1 MRHAIT
7 SLLCLIF
14 LTQVSA
20 QPDSLLVSKL
30 YEEALGR
37 GECHE
42 NLRVLCKDIG
52 HRLSGSESLDRA
64 IVWGERLLA
73 SYGADEVE
81 LQTVNVPHWSRGTK
95 AQATFNSKKEEGV
108 LRITALGGSVPTEGE
123 LTAQVIEV
131 KRLEDLE
138 KLGEAQIKGK
148 IVLFNR
154 AMDPL
159 MINTGSAYGGAFDQR
174 SDGASTASKYG
185 AVGVLVRS
193 LTHALDTFPH
203 TGSMTYREGVTPIPA
218 AAISTVD
225 ADRLHQVLLFDPATR
240 VSMNM
245 DCIKYE
251 NRDQANVIAT
261 LRGNEENTGE
271 HVIVLGGHLDS
282 WDIGEGAHD
291 DGAGIVH
298 VIEALRIMKAIGY
311 QPRHT
316 IRVVLYI
323 NEENGNHG
331 GITYAERASENNET
345 HIAAIESDS
354 GGFTPR
360 GYNTECGDTLY
371 QALTAW
377 IENLEIYGI
386 HQVKRGWSGVD
397 IRPLK
402 PQTTNLFGF
411 IPDGQRYFDYHHS
424 NRDVFENVNKR
435 ELELGAASIAAL
447 AIYLDMYLP

>member
-1 MRHAIT
+1 MKILFTILILLGSA
-7 SLLCLIF
+7 SLR
-14 LTQVSA
+14 A
-20 QPDSLLVSKL
+20 QPDSTLIAHL

-37 GECHE
+37 GECYE
-42 NLRVLCKDIG
+42 NLRVLCKEIG
-52 HRLSGSESLDRA
+52 HRLSGSESLDKA
-64 IVWGERLLA
+64 IGWGQALLA
-73 SYGADEVE
+73 SYGADEVI
-81 LQTVNVPHWSRGTK
+81 QQPVIVPHWSRGSH
-95 AQATFNSKKEEGV
+95 ATAAYRCRSEYGK
-108 LRITALGGSVPTEGE
+108 LHITALGGSVPTSGSI
-123 LTAQVIEV
+123 TAEVVEV
-131 KRLEDLE
+131 KHLEDIAL
-138 KLGEAQIKGK
+138 LGEKQIKGK

-174 SDGASTASKYG
+174 SDGASEASKYG

-193 LTHALDTFPH
+193 LTHAQDTFPH
-203 TGSMTYREGVTPIPA
+203 TGSMTYREGISPIPA

-225 ADRLHQVLLFDPATR
+225 ADKLHRAILANGFVEVTIE
-240 VSMNM
+240 M
-245 DCIKYE
+245 DCIKYDD
-251 NRDQANVIAT
+251 RQQANVIAT
-261 LRGNEENTGE
+261 LQGTSETTGE
-271 HVIVLGGHLDS
+271 RIIVIGGHLDS

-298 VIEALRIMKAIGY
+298 VIEVLRILKAIGY

-331 GITYAERASENNET
+331 GLTYAEQALKNNET

-360 GYNTECGDTLY
+360 GYNTECEEDLY
-371 QALTAW
+371 QALSVW
-377 IENLEIYGI
+377 IENLGDYGI

-424 NRDVFENVNKR
+424 DRDVFETVNKR

-447 AIYLDMYLP
+447 TVYLDQYLP

>member
-1 MRHAIT
+1 MKIFLT
-7 SLLCLIF
+7 SLLFIF
-14 LTQVSA
+14 FLFQAQA
-20 QPDSLLVSKL
+20 QPDSILVSKL

-37 GECHE
+37 GECYE

-52 HRLSGSESLDRA
+52 HRLSGSESLDKA
-64 IVWGERLLA
+64 IDWGKNLLT
-73 SYGADEVE
+73 SYGADEIE
-81 LQTVNVPHWSRGTK
+81 LQTVNVPHWSRGT
-95 AQATFNSKKEEGV
+95 QAIGSYVNKQEKGV
-108 LRITALGGSVPTEGE
+108 IRITALGGSVPTNGI
-123 LTAQVIEV
+123 LTAPVIEV

-138 KLGEAQIKGK
+138 ALGEANVKGK

-203 TGSMTYREGVTPIPA
+203 TGSLTYHDGITPIPA

-225 ADRLHQVLLFDPATR
+225 ADILHKALAADPATV
-240 VSMNM
+240 VSISM
-245 DCIKYE
+245 DCVKHE

-261 LRGNEENTGE
+261 LKGYDAVTGDQI
-271 HVIVLGGHLDS
+271 IVLGGHLDS

-298 VIEALRIMKAIGY
+298 VIEALRILNAIGY
-311 QPRHT
+311 KPRHT
-316 IRVVLYI
+316 IKVVLYI

-331 GITYAERASENNET
+331 GITYAERALEKKET
-345 HIAAIESDS
+345 HLAAIESDS

-360 GYNTECGDTLY
+360 GYNTECGDALY
-371 QALTAW
+371 NDLKAW
-377 IENLEIYGI
+377 IEELDIYGI
-386 HQVKRGWSGVD
+386 HQIKRGWSGVD

-447 AIYLDMYLP
+447 AMYLDTYFP